1 MQAKSY
7 MDAGNLVPDE
17 VTNGIVAERLAEEDT
32 KPGFILDGFPRNLEQ
47 AKALEDMLSKEGRS
61 LDAVLYF
68 TADMQVLVD
77 RMMAR
82 GRADDTPEVIQNRL
96 DVNGKLTEPIAEFYD
111 EKGLLNKIDGS
122 RELGVVFADVKKL
135 LDSLKND

>member
-1 MQAKSY
+1 
-7 MDAGNLVPDE
+7 
-17 VTNGIVAERLAEEDT
+17 
-32 KPGFILDGFPRNLEQ
+32 
-47 AKALEDMLSKEGRS
+47 MLSKEGRS

-122 RELGVVFADVKKL
+122 RELDVVFADVKKL